1 MAHFLLAFF
10 FLSTLKVMKITV
22 INSVHFS
29 ILLILVNQ
37 SLIVNL
43 VLWILRIRNQFS
55 SCKGSKTTNKKTTKE
70 VLHSWLAASTWIWNW
85 ELLEVEEALVNF
97 SLSVLTFH
105 SMPSL
110 LSVSLLFS
118 LHHLAHPCDGL

>member
-10 FLSTLKVMKITV
+10 FLSTLKVIKITV

-37 SLIVNL
+37 SSIVNL

-55 SCKGSKTTNKKTTKE
+55 SRKGSKTTNKKPTKE
-70 VLHSWLAASTWIWNW
+70 VLHS
-85 ELLEVEEALVNF
+85 
-97 SLSVLTFH
+97 
-105 SMPSL
+105 
-110 LSVSLLFS
+110 
-118 LHHLAHPCDGL
+118 